1 MLINGM
7 NTLRF
12 RCIDGITANE
22 EHCRSMVEKSIGL
35 VTALVPWLGYKSAN
49 ELAKEALSSGE
60 SVYSL
65 VLSKNLLSKEK
76 LDQIL
81 VPENMLR
88 PGKMKDE

>member
-1 MLINGM
+1 
-7 NTLRF
+7 
-12 RCIDGITANE
+12 
-22 EHCRSMVEKSIGL
+22 
-35 VTALVPWLGYKSAN
+35 
-49 ELAKEALSSGE
+49 
-60 SVYSL
+60 